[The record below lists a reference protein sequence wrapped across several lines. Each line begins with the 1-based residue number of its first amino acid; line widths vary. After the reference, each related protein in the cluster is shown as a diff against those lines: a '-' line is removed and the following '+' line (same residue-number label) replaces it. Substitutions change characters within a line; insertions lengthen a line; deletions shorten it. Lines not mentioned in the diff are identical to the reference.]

1 MNFGA
6 GQKGIDLHL
15 HLYGAVRPRTLFE
28 LAHSRNIPIP
38 YTTPEELEQ
47 ALLPT
52 KPYKLANFLKGFY
65 LLLPI
70 LAGDKEAIA
79 RITSE
84 CIEDCARLGGL
95 CYVELRFSPC
105 FFAGPNLNV
114 DAVMQTIVET
124 SKTASQQHGIVVRL
138 ILSIL
143 RHLPETAK
151 GVLDLA
157 IKYQKEGV
165 VAIDVAGDDST
176 WDTVGMPVEIVT
188 VFEKAKELGIHRT
201 VHAGENSPAEAV
213 LEAVEKLHAER
224 IGHGY
229 AIVNNPEI
237 YEMVLKKRIHL
248 ETCPT
253 CSWLTG
259 AVNSVLLENHPICQ
273 FAADGIDFSINTD
286 APRMV
291 NKWIG
296 EELKF
301 CQDNLGLTEAEL
313 EQCKRNAAKAA
324 FLETEEAKQALL
336 NHLFS

>member
-124 SKTASQQHGIVVRL
+124 S
-138 ILSIL
+138 
-143 RHLPETAK
+143 
-151 GVLDLA
+151 
-157 IKYQKEGV
+157 
-165 VAIDVAGDDST
+165 DDST

-259 AVNSVLLENHPICQ
+259 AVNSILLENHPICQ

-301 CQDNLGLTEAEL
+301 CQETLGLTETEL